1 MTFNGIVFVTFVG
14 IVLVTFFD
22 TLSVTFIIQSH
33 TITES
38 LEILFKYL
46 LFLQIH
52 ARIPTIILFVL
63 AILFT

>member
-14 IVLVTFFD
+14 IVLVTFFV
-22 TLSVTFIIQSH
+22 TLSVTFIIPSH

-38 LEILFKYL
+38 SEILFKYL

-52 ARIPTIILFVL
+52 VRGFQP
-63 AILFT
+63 